1 MAYFIFLIYWLVIF
15 LIVLP
20 GSRLV
25 KRAKPEWQQL
35 NEFRRYLRSDEFRR
49 KQKALEVEFFKEVMK

>member
-49 KQKALEVEFFKEVMK
+49 QQKALEVEFFKEVMK